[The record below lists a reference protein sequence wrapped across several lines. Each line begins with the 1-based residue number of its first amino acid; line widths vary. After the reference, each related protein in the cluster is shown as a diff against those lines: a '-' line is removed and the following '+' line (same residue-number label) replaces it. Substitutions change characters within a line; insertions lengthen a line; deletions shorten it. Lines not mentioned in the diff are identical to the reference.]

1 MVSCVL
7 KMHRAVQLQRLQQLP
22 LARLQVRPPPPPPSL
37 LTTGLE
43 EGLWAAPLVGEAQL
57 HWDNLGSE
65 AEAAG
70 RRQGGTQKQH

>member
-7 KMHRAVQLQRLQQLP
+7 KMHRAVQLP
-22 LARLQVRPPPPPPSL
+22 LTRLQVRPPPPPSL

-43 EGLWAAPLVGEAQL
+43 EGLWAALLVGEAQL